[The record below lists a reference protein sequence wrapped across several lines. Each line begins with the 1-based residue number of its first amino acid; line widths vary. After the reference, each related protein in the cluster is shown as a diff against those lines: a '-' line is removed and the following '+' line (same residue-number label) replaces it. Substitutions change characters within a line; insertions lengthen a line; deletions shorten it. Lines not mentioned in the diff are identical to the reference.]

1 MVVGTPCTSFSVS
14 GDPFNG
20 KVSRRHL
27 LAPGEAMSSPGCVR
41 LAGLR
46 APVISLPLEGEAWR
60 GHVEG
65 AQPGPG

>member
-1 MVVGTPCTSFSVS
+1 M
-14 GDPFNG
+14 
-20 KVSRRHL
+20 SRHHL

-46 APVISLPLEGEAWR
+46 VPVISLPLEGEAWR